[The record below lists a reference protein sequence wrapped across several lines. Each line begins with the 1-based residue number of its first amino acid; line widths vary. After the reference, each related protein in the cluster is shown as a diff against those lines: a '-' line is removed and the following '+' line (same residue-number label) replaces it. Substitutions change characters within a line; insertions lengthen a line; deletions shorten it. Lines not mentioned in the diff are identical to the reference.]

1 MVKKITFI
9 RCRNSIREE
18 ESMVHPYTR
27 DIREFGN
34 LIFPFPPR
42 KDSMDRRIAE
52 CIEVEELV
60 ILITFY
66 VAAFHF
72 L

>member
-1 MVKKITFI
+1 MVKKSHLSDAETRFV
-9 RCRNSIREE
+9 RRNQWYIHIQE
-18 ESMVHPYTR
+18 
-27 DIREFGN
+27 
-34 LIFPFPPR
+34 IFVNSEILFFRFPR

>member
-1 MVKKITFI
+1 
-9 RCRNSIREE
+9 
-18 ESMVHPYTR
+18 MVHPYIR

-42 KDSMDRRIAE
+42 KDSMDRRIGE

>member
-1 MVKKITFI
+1 MVKKSHLSDAETRFV
-9 RCRNSIREE
+9 RRY
-18 ESMVHPYTR
+18 MVHPYTR